1 MYDYDG
7 ILARRPTIC
16 RVRFA
21 PSIAH
26 CLKGAPGVATQNPHQ
41 IVVYPNRAKLLGYAL
56 VYLVAVDAFLY
67 FCLLLA
73 GVTTSAPP
81 PPPGFLS
88 TVLAVIAIVGS
99 ILIGVV
105 MLASALVL
113 VVALVCTIYRILV
126 RKPSAIINS
135 DGIIDQCSLV
145 AGGLGLIRWDEIE
158 KIALYAYGKNLK
170 YFCVITHDKR
180 VPASPLTR
188 LFRRSIT
195 LFLLDGANLPQW
207 LISVPV
213 AELATGIELHYQ
225 ETLLAHGIV
234 ITDWLTPSD
243 V

>member
-1 MYDYDG
+1 M
-7 ILARRPTIC
+7 
-16 RVRFA
+16 
-21 PSIAH
+21 
-26 CLKGAPGVATQNPHQ
+26 ATQISHQ

-105 MLASALVL
+105 MLVSALVL
-113 VVALVCTIYRILV
+113 AVALVCTIYRILV

-145 AGGLGLIRWDEIE
+145 AGGRGLIRWDEIE
-158 KIALYAYGKNLK
+158 NIILYAYSKKK
-170 YFCVITHDKR
+170 YFCVTTHDKR
-180 VPASPLTR
+180 APANSLTR
-188 LFRRSIT
+188 LFRRTIT
-195 LFLLDGANLPQW
+195 LFLLDGVNLPKW

-213 AELATGIELHYQ
+213 TELATEIELHYQ

>member
-1 MYDYDG
+1 M
-7 ILARRPTIC
+7 
-16 RVRFA
+16 
-21 PSIAH
+21 
-26 CLKGAPGVATQNPHQ
+26 ATHTRHQ

-105 MLASALVL
+105 MLVSALTL
-113 VVALVCTIYRILV
+113 AVALVCTIYRILV

-145 AGGLGLIRWDEIE
+145 AGGRGLIRWDEIE
-158 KIALYAYGKNLK
+158 NIALYAYGKNLK